1 VITQGFVTA
10 AQKRAQALG
19 MPEHPV
25 VVIAHPIASK
35 KREDM
40 LQLARNSV
48 EEVASALVSA
58 LQGARHE

>member
-1 VITQGFVTA
+1 
-10 AQKRAQALG
+10 